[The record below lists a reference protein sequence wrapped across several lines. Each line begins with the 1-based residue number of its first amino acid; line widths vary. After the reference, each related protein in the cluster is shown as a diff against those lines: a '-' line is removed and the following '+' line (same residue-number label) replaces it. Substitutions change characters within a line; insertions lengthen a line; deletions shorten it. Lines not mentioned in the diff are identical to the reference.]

1 MEALGWM
8 LAEKGRG
15 KQESYLE
22 SPPPPTLVKAVI
34 GNSGFWAF
42 LFFFRNSAVV
52 VLRKLNCRG
61 VDWQLGKKSEDSSV
75 I

>member
-1 MEALGWM
+1 MEAPGWM
-8 LAEKGRG
+8 LEEKRRG

-22 SPPPPTLVKAVI
+22 SPPPPALVKALT